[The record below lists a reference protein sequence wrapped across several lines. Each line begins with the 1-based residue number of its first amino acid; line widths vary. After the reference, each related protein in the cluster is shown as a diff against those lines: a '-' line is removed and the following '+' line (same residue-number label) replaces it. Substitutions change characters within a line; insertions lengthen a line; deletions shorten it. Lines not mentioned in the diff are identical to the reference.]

1 MIFFSALAGIFIDMS
16 LYMLIGMTLAGIL
29 HEFLKNE
36 TVAKHLGQKSR
47 FAPIKAALFGVPL
60 PVCSC
65 GVMPAAIFLQNSGA
79 SVSAVMSFLISAP
92 QTGIDSFIA
101 TFGMMGAAFA
111 AFRPLA
117 AFVSGAAGGAVI
129 QALAGGIKGG
139 QDLPAE
145 LRHGE
150 CGGGHCGCGEEH
162 ERTGI
167 ADRIK
172 RAAKYAYV
180 DFIDD
185 ISVHFVIG
193 LLAAAAVTAVFPAR
207 FFESLNVGSGI
218 AGMLIMLAVGLPMYV
233 CSVSSIPVAVSLMA
247 KGFSPG
253 AAFVFLFAGP
263 ATNAASFSVII
274 KRFGKKTAGVYLAV
288 TAVFAVLFGLLFD
301 GFLALSGI
309 TVNVSGHIYGI
320 ESATPFET
328 AAAAVLGALLI
339 RSLAVKL
346 IRRAG
351 KRKKRRRY

>member
-1 MIFFSALAGIFIDMS
+1 MIFFSALAGIFLDMS
-16 LYMLIGMTLAGIL
+16 LYMIIGMTLAGLL

-65 GVMPAAIFLQNSGA
+65 GVMPAALFLQNSGA
-79 SVSAVMSFLISAP
+79 SVSAVMAFLISAP

-117 AFVSGAAGGAVI
+117 AFVSGAAGGAVV
-129 QALAGGIKGG
+129 QALAGDVKSAG
-139 QDLPAE
+139 DLE
-145 LRHGE
+145 RDCG
-150 CGGGHCGCGEEH
+150 CGGGHCGCEEEH

-172 RAAKYAYV
+172 RIAKYAYI

-193 LLAAAAVTAVFPAR
+193 LLAAAAVTAAFPAR

-218 AGMLIMLAVGLPMYV
+218 AGMLIMLVVGLPMYV

-263 ATNAASFSVII
+263 ATNAASVSVII
-274 KRFGKKTAGVYLAV
+274 KRFGKKTAAVYLAV

-320 ESATPFET
+320 ESAAPLEI
-328 AAAAVLGALLI
+328 AAAAVFSALLI

-346 IRRAG
+346 KKRAAM
-351 KRKKRRRY
+351 RKERRRY